1 VTALEWRRA
10 AGYPEQVSMS
20 RWAWEFLRRNLSYC
34 EDFSRHGQHQD
45 DEPSGGRLAERW
57 GILGAAPDPAES
69 QPLIQWKRSA
79 NSVRQVRTG
88 DPSVNSTTPA
98 IQFDLTRPLE
108 PQIGRVKQLLKS
120 RQERMIRQGLVD
132 PDFVNRRARCE
143 EYRNYLR
150 VLDALRERG
159 FPRNESVLVPDL
171 EYIAEEF
178 VESGTPLTTANLRK
192 WIPVARK
199 LRDDGYLLL
208 PVLGK

>member
-1 VTALEWRRA
+1 MTVLEWRRA

-45 DEPSGGRLAERW
+45 GEPSGGWLAERW
-57 GILGAAPDPAES
+57 GILGAAPDPSEA
-69 QPLIQWKRSA
+69 QPLIRWKLSA
-79 NSVRQVRTG
+79 NLVRQVRTG
-88 DPSVNSTTPA
+88 NPSVNSTMPA

-108 PQIGRVKQLLKS
+108 PQIKRVKQLLKS

-132 PDFVNRRARCE
+132 PNLVNRRARCE
-143 EYRNYLR
+143 EYQNYLR

-159 FPRNESVLVPDL
+159 LSRNESVPVPDL

-199 LRDDGYLLL
+199 MRDDGYLLL
-208 PVLGK
+208 PALGK